1 MNILNVF
8 LILCMFG
15 SAAATAS
22 DIGIG
27 NEVYE
32 VDSTNK
38 NLKISWPGNSAL
50 IKGVVGDTG
59 EITRGIAKFD
69 GKKALHYENL
79 ASRSQFEAYVTLKRV
94 GDIFLVDC
102 IYGNIRSEQNGA
114 LINKAVCDINEKVL
128 ADYEKLIY
136 KYSEIWKKN
145 IESVDTSPLMQDP
158 PVVISIEDGF
168 LNGLK
173 ILRIYESQDDF
184 DVSSPRTVVQENKLT
199 HDYGRSKVFT
209 VYKKDKLDTPDHIEV
224 VSKDLSEK
232 FESFNYKDLKNLM
245 R

>member
-1 MNILNVF
+1 MNVLNAF
-8 LILCMFG
+8 LILCVFSSM
-15 SAAATAS
+15 SVTAAE
-22 DIGIG
+22 IGA
-27 NEVYE
+27 NDELYE
-32 VDSTNK
+32 VDSTTK
-38 NLKISWPGNSAL
+38 NLKISWPGSSVL
-50 IKGVVGDTG
+50 IKGVVGDKG
-59 EITRGIAKFD
+59 EVTRGIAGFD

-114 LINKAVCDINEKVL
+114 LINKAVCGINEKVL

-173 ILRIYESQDDF
+173 ILRVYESQDDF

-209 VYKKDKLDTPDHIEV
+209 VYTKDKLDTPDHIEV